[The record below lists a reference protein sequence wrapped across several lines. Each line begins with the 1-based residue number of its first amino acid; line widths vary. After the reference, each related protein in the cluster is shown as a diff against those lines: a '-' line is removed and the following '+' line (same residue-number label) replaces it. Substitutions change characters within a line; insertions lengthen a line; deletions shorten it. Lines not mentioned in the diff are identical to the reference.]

1 MDPILE
7 GLLQHGSLGIFAGY
21 LIWECSRLRQAQAA
35 QVAKFELLL
44 EKLRD
49 DSKEEQREIRTR
61 YDLVISELNQKAE
74 TSRTHFSEKVDNVL
88 RRTDQI
94 GTQLE
99 ELKNQFNDL
108 RVKLAKS
115 AAIT

>member
-21 LIWECSRLRQAQAA
+21 LIFECSRLRQMQAA
-35 QVAKFELLL
+35 QVAKFEQLL

-49 DSKEEQREIRTR
+49 DSKEEQKEIRSR
-61 YDLVISELNQKAE
+61 YDIVISELNQKAE
-74 TSRTHFSEKVDNVL
+74 ASRTHFSEKVDNVL

-94 GTQLE
+94 QINLE
-99 ELKNQFNDL
+99 DLKNQFNEL
-108 RVKLAKS
+108 RVKLARD